1 MKMPTTDALR
11 VRSYTYAGRRT
22 FCIHVPTL
30 DKKFDV
36 HMMRNSG
43 YDNAARAVPG
53 RGCFF
58 SGAEEAG
65 VGEGSSFIKG
75 AL

>member
-1 MKMPTTDALR
+1 M
-11 VRSYTYAGRRT
+11 
-22 FCIHVPTL
+22 L

-36 HMMRNSG
+36 HMMRKSG
-43 YDNAARAVPG
+43 YENAARAVPG